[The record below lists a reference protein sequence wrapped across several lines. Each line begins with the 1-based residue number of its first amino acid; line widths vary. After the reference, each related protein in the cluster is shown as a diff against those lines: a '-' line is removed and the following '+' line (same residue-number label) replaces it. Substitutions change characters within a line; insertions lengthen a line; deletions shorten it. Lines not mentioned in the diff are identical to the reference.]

1 MTKEETHLFELAWT
15 LAWLDDIMYDGVNDN
30 EVMKIMV
37 RYGEDGG
44 DLIIFLSNAK
54 KMKK

>member
-37 RYGEDGG
+37 SYDMV
-44 DLIIFLSNAK
+44 
-54 KMKK
+54 KMEVI